1 MPPKSVTPSIRETA
15 FDCPHC
21 GAYTTQTW
29 YDLYAKGRS
38 VEDRTPILVTE
49 QFLQRIREA
58 KELPPEE
65 KENALKRFQKE
76 LSGLVYLNAQGSNTY
91 ACSVDNLH
99 LSQCFNCREFS
110 VWIYDRPVFP
120 VVRGG
125 PSPNPD
131 LPESV
136 RLDYEEAGTILN
148 LSPRG
153 SAALLR
159 LAIQKLCA
167 FLGEKGKNIDDDIAS
182 LVSKGLPP
190 LVQQSLDAVRVIGNE
205 AVHPGTLDL
214 KDDRDTATE
223 LFGLVNIIAE
233 QMISIPKHV
242 EEVYEKIPE
251 EKRKAIERRDGKT

>member
-29 YDLYAKGRS
+29 YELRANTLSAARTPDIPEKDIFEQIRKDANLSNDAKG
-38 VEDRTPILVTE
+38 TMIK
-49 QFLQRIREA
+49 FY
-58 KELPPEE
+58 E
-65 KENALKRFQKE
+65 KW
-76 LSGLVYLNAQGSNTY
+76 LSGLVFFSPGEDKYLRLKVSNLNV
-91 ACSVDNLH
+91 SG
-99 LSQCFNCREFS
+99 CFNCGEYAI
-110 VWIYDRPVFP
+110 WIHDRLVFP
-120 VVRGG
+120 ASIEG
-125 PSPNPD
+125 PPANPD
-131 LPESV
+131 LPDNV
-136 RLDYEEAGTILN
+136 RLDYEEAGRILN

-167 FLGEKGKNIDDDIAS
+167 ALGEKGKNIDDDIAS
-182 LVSKGLPP
+182 LVKKGLSP
-190 LVQQSLDAVRVIGNE
+190 LVQKALDAVRLIGNE
-205 AVHPGTLDL
+205 AVHPGKLDL

-242 EEVYEKIPE
+242 EEVYGKIPE
-251 EKRKAIERRDGKT
+251 EKRKAIERRDSKT